1 MGGFMGGN
9 DVLPRRRR
17 VVGLAA
23 VAAALLFGPAAVSG
37 TSSPE
42 PGAGGGELRV
52 GMGDALV
59 VLDPHTSGSQTDHQI
74 LGNIYEGLTRTNVET
89 GEAEA
94 ALAES
99 WEAND
104 DYTQFT
110 FTLRPGVSFHDGSP
124 VTAQDAK
131 WSIDRVVNPD
141 TKATFSSDLAFVE
154 STEAT
159 DDSTLVVN
167 LSQPFALLPTILAD
181 NVFAAIVPEANG
193 DNLMTTPIGTG
204 PFQWDGM
211 VPQTSVT
218 LTRFADYWDPPT
230 GPAIDSVT
238 FLAIPDANAKIQAL
252 LSNQVDLVDTVPSS
266 QVATLQGSDG
276 IRVELFESA
285 WTDYFAMQTQSGP
298 FADPLVRRAVTMAI
312 NKPELTELAT
322 FGLGQA
328 LDTMIVPASPLQVDV
343 TPLAYDPEAA
353 RALLAEAGYE
363 DGFAFTFST
372 CGGTA
377 FPEMI
382 TSGQVIAASL
392 AEIGI
397 DATFETTD
405 SGVFANEIFVQHEF
419 DAYVCGLSAFLDPD
433 ARTYRY
439 FYTGGSYN
447 APEYS
452 NPEVDVALDAARQ
465 TDDLA
470 ERTELYT
477 TAWQLITEDA
487 PWVILFTFPNTLAMS
502 ERVQGYVLD
511 PSAFLPLNNVYL
523 TD

>member
-1 MGGFMGGN
+1 MRMQ
-9 DVLPRRRR
+9 DMTPRRRWAI
-17 VVGLAA
+17 G
-23 VAAALLFGPAAVSG
+23 AAALAAGLLVGPAATSAG
-37 TSSPE
+37 TSE

-59 VLDPHTSGSQTDHQI
+59 VPDPHTAGSQTDHQI
-74 LGNIYEGLTRTNVET
+74 LGNIYEGLTRRNVET
-89 GEAEA
+89 GAIEP

-99 WEAND
+99 WEANA

-110 FTLRPGVSFHDGSP
+110 FRLRPGVTFHDGSP
-124 VTAQDAK
+124 LAASDVA
-131 WSIDRVVNPD
+131 WSIDRIVNPD

-154 STEAT
+154 STEVI
-159 DDSTLVVN
+159 DDTTVVIN

-181 NVFAAIVPEANG
+181 NTFAAIVPESNG
-193 DNLMTTPIGTG
+193 ANLMTTPIGTG
-204 PFQWDGM
+204 PFQWEAM

-230 GPAIDSVT
+230 GPAIDGVT

-252 LSNQVDLVDTVPSS
+252 LSNQVDMVDTVPSS
-266 QVATLQGSDG
+266 QVATLEGTPN

-328 LDTMIVPASPLQVDV
+328 LDTMIVPASPLQLDI
-343 TPLAYDPEAA
+343 TPLPFDVDAA
-353 RALLAEAGYE
+353 RALLAEAGYA
-363 DGFAFTFST
+363 DGFAFTFSA

-377 FPEMI
+377 FPEML
-382 TSGQVIAASL
+382 TAGQVIAANL
-392 AEIGI
+392 AEIGV

-405 SGVFANEIFVQHEF
+405 SGVFANEIFVQHDF

-439 FYTGGSYN
+439 FYTDGSYN
-447 APEYS
+447 APGYS
-452 NPEVDVALDAARQ
+452 NPAVDVALDAAR
-465 TDDLA
+465 TTGDLA
-470 ERTELYT
+470 ERTEMYE

-487 PWVILFTFPNTLAMS
+487 PWVILFTFPNSLAMS

-511 PSAFLPLNNVYL
+511 PNAFLPLNDVYL
-523 TD
+523 TE

>member
-1 MGGFMGGN
+1 MRNGGH
-9 DVLPRRRR
+9 VRRRW
-17 VVGLAA
+17 VGGTAA
-23 VAAALLFGPAAVSG
+23 LTAALLVGPAAVSG
-37 TSSPE
+37 SSAPE
-42 PGAGGGELRV
+42 PVDGAIDGGELTV

-74 LGNIYEGLTRTNVET
+74 LGNIYEGLTRRNVET
-89 GEAEA
+89 GEIEP

-110 FTLRPGVSFHDGSP
+110 FSLRAGVTFHDGAP

-131 WSIDRVVNPD
+131 WSIDRVVDPE

-154 STEAT
+154 STEAVDET
-159 DDSTLVVN
+159 TLVIN
-167 LSQPFALLPTILAD
+167 LIQPFALLPTILSD

-193 DNLMTTPIGTG
+193 ANLMTAPIGTG
-204 PFQWDGM
+204 PFQWGEF

-230 GPAIDSVT
+230 GPAIDEVT
-238 FLAIPDANAKIQAL
+238 FLAIPDANAKVQAL
-252 LSNQVDLVDTVPSS
+252 LSGQVDLVDTVPSS
-266 QVATLQGSDG
+266 QVATLQGSSG

-298 FADPLVRRAVTMAI
+298 FADVRVRRAVTMAI

-322 FGLGQA
+322 FGLGQP

-343 TPLAYDPEAA
+343 DPLPFDLDAA
-353 RALLAEAGYE
+353 RDLLAEAGYE
-363 DGFAFTFST
+363 DGFSFTFSA

-377 FPEMI
+377 FPEML
-382 TSGQVIAASL
+382 TSGQVISANL

-447 APEYS
+447 APEYG
-452 NPEVDVALDAARQ
+452 NPDVDVALDAARQ

-470 ERTELYT
+470 ERTAFYE
-477 TAWQLITEDA
+477 TAWQQIIEDA

-502 ERVQGYVLD
+502 ENVHGYVLD
-511 PSAFLPLNNVYL
+511 PTAFLPLNDVYL
-523 TD
+523 TE